1 MNYRK
6 IIWVFAWFLAALGA
20 VDIGFELITMPNTFL
35 NIIGLCLMFAYSLIS
50 IKTKCFTNLKLKKN
64 EKN

>member
-1 MNYRK
+1 MNCRK
-6 IIWVFAWFLAALGA
+6 TIWVFAWFLAALG
-20 VDIGFELITMPNTFL
+20 VIDIGFELITMPNTFL
-35 NIIGLCLMFAYSLIS
+35 NIVGLSLVFGYGLVS